1 MQFELTVLG
10 NNSALPAHGRYPSA
24 QVLLADGHPYLIDCG
39 EGTQMRLR
47 KYDIRFMKIGHIF
60 ISHLHGDH
68 VYGLPGLINSF
79 GHHGRQQDL
88 HIYGPNGIREFLETI
103 LRLSQSRMEFKII
116 YHEQSAQ
123 NKQAIHDDTYV
134 KVYAFPLKHRILTYG
149 YLFEQKPGERNIKV
163 DAIREYNLDFQQ
175 IRAVKAGQDIEVPTG
190 RIIRAED
197 LLEPPRPA
205 HTYAYCSDTR
215 YNPELLPVIR
225 HCSLLYHEATF
236 LHEAVGK
243 AEYSMHTTASE
254 AGNLAAAA
262 EVGGLL
268 IGHFSSRY
276 DDLQPLLEEA
286 RQEFSGTLLA
296 LEGNTYQIPLV
307 L

>member
-24 QVLLADGHPYLIDCG
+24 QVLLAYGHPYLIDCG

-47 KYDIRFMKIGHIF
+47 KYDIRFMKIDHIF

-88 HIYGPNGIREFLETI
+88 HIYGPKGIKEFLETI
-103 LRLSQSRMEFKII
+103 LRLSQSRMEFQIQ
-116 YHEQSAQ
+116 YHEQS
-123 NKQAIHDDTYV
+123 NHSKQAIHDDAYV
-134 KVYAFPLKHRILTYG
+134 RVYSFPLKHRILTYG
-149 YLFEQKPGERNIKV
+149 YLFEQKSGERNIKT
-163 DAIREYNLDFQQ
+163 DAIREFKLDYQQ
-175 IRAVKAGQDIEVPTG
+175 IRAVKAGQDVELESGQVL
-190 RIIRAED
+190 RNED
-197 LLEPPRPA
+197 LLEPPKPVF
-205 HTYAYCSDTR
+205 TYAYCSDTR
-215 YNPELLPVIR
+215 YDPGLIPVIR
-225 HCSLLYHEATF
+225 NCTLLYHEATF
-236 LHEAVGK
+236 LHIAVGK
-243 AEYSMHTTASE
+243 AEYSMHTTARE
-254 AGNLAAAA
+254 AGKLAAAA
-262 EVGGLL
+262 EVGALL

-276 DDLQPLLEEA
+276 DDLRPLLEEA
-286 RQEFSGTLLA
+286 KKEFSGTLLA